1 MSGLADIAPEHPLVL
16 VGGGRM
22 GSALLGGWIRAGVAP
37 QAVVVVEPDPG
48 AAAALKSSWPEL
60 YVTGDL
66 EQVGIAAETVVL
78 AVKPQIMDRV
88 LPKLERLNDALFLS
102 IAAGKGLSYFAG
114 VLGSDAAIV
123 RAMPNTP
130 ASIGLGVSVCI
141 ANGRVSEDQKE
152 LSSAL
157 LEAVGTVE
165 WISNESL
172 MDAVTAVSG
181 SGPAYIFYLAEC
193 LAHAGSEAGLPP
205 ELAARIARQTVVGA
219 AALLGESDERP
230 AALRQAVTSPGGTT
244 EAALEILTAEG
255 GLPDILTR
263 AIDAAVARSR
273 ALAKG
278 D

>member
-1 MSGLADIAPEHPLVL
+1 MVL

-37 QAVVVVEPDPG
+37 QAVIVVEPDPV

-66 EQVGIAAETVVL
+66 DQVGTAAETVVL

-88 LPKLERLNDALFLS
+88 LPKLERLKGALFLS
-102 IAAGKGLSYFAG
+102 IAAGKSIAYFAG
-114 VLGSDAAIV
+114 ALGNDVAIV

-130 ASIGLGVSVCI
+130 AAIGFGVSVCI
-141 ANGRVSEDQKE
+141 ANGQVSEDQKD

-157 LEAVGTVE
+157 LEAVGIVE
-165 WISNESL
+165 WITNESL

-205 ELAARIARQTVVGA
+205 ELAARIARQTVIGA
-219 AALLGESDERP
+219 AALLRDSDDRP

-244 EAALEILTAEG
+244 AAALEVLTSDD
-255 GLPDILTR
+255 GLPDILNR
-263 AIDAAVARSR
+263 AIEAAAARSR
-273 ALAKG
+273 ELAEG

>member
-1 MSGLADIAPEHPLVL
+1 MSRLADIAPERPLVL

-22 GSALLGGWIRAGVAP
+22 GSALLGGWIGAGVAP
-37 QAVVVVEPDPG
+37 QAVIVVEPDP
-48 AAAALKSSWPEL
+48 AAAASLKSSWPEL

-66 EQVGIAAETVVL
+66 DQVGSAAGTVVL

-88 LPKLERLNDALFLS
+88 LPKLDRFKDALFLS
-102 IAAGKGLSYFAG
+102 IAAGKGLTYFADA
-114 VLGSDAAIV
+114 LGADAAIV

-141 ANGRVSEDQKE
+141 ANGRVSEDQKA
-152 LSSAL
+152 LCSRL

-165 WISNESL
+165 WVGDEAL

-193 LAHAGSEAGLPP
+193 LAHAGAEADLPQD
-205 ELAARIARQTVVGA
+205 LAARIARQTVIGA
-219 AALLGESDERP
+219 AALLRESEDRP

-244 EAALEILTAEG
+244 EAALQVLTASD
-255 GLPDILTR
+255 GLPDLMKR
-263 AIDAAVARSR
+263 AVDAAIARSR

-278 D
+278 E

>member
-1 MSGLADIAPEHPLVL
+1 MVL

-37 QAVVVVEPDPG
+37 QSVIVVEPDPV

-60 YVTGDL
+60 YVTGALD
-66 EQVGIAAETVVL
+66 QVGISVETVVL
-78 AVKPQIMDRV
+78 AIKPQIMDRV
-88 LPKLERLNDALFLS
+88 LPKLERLKGALFLS
-102 IAAGKGLSYFAG
+102 IAAGKGLLYLSGA
-114 VLGSDAAIV
+114 LGSDVAIV

-130 ASIGLGVSVCI
+130 AAIGLGVSVCI
-141 ANGRVSEDQKE
+141 ANGQVSEGQRA

-165 WISNESL
+165 WITNESL

-193 LAHAGSEAGLPP
+193 LAHAGTEVGLPP
-205 ELAARIARQTVVGA
+205 ELAARIARQTVIGA
-219 AALLGESDERP
+219 AALLAESADRP

-244 EAALEILTAEG
+244 AAALEILKSED
-255 GLPDILTR
+255 GLPDILNR
-263 AIDAAVARSR
+263 AIEAAAARSR
-273 ALAKG
+273 ELAK
-278 D
+278 DD